1 MLQLSSQH
9 IRGFIIMA
17 QPPAESEQLAQRL
30 IATIQALEEEM
41 VRGQNNLQMID
52 LQLQRL
58 VETAVAVRELK
69 NHKPGDEIM
78 VNIGSGIHLYVQL
91 TDNKRVVTSMGAG
104 FAAERTVDEALTRFA
119 EQQKQLTDLA
129 KRQQEQLRNTQN
141 QLEASQSQLN
151 QLIQSA
157 QQQPSKQ
164 P

>member
-1 MLQLSSQH
+1 
-9 IRGFIIMA
+9 MA
-17 QPPAESEQLAQRL
+17 QPSTNSEQLAQRL

-58 VETAVAVRELK
+58 VDTAAAVQELK

-78 VNIGSGIHLYVQL
+78 VNIGSGIHLHVKL
-91 TDNKRVVTSMGAG
+91 TNNKRVVASFGAG
-104 FAAERTVDEALTRFA
+104 FAAERTIDEALTRFE

-141 QLEASQSQLN
+141 QLETSQAQLN
-151 QLIQSA
+151 QLIQAA

-164 P
+164 S

>member
-1 MLQLSSQH
+1 
-9 IRGFIIMA
+9 
-17 QPPAESEQLAQRL
+17 
-30 IATIQALEEEM
+30 
-41 VRGQNNLQMID
+41 
-52 LQLQRL
+52 
-58 VETAVAVRELK
+58 
-69 NHKPGDEIM
+69 DEIM

-104 FAAERTVDEALTRFA
+104 FAAERTVDEALTRFE

-164 P
+164 Q